1 MTNSNFSLVKV
12 VEHALPA
19 LSGSKVHFD
28 ANHNMICTSTYTSM
42 AGNSYY
48 QGIRLSDRL
57 IINVDFGQGYAY
69 LFMNGLKLYGFDGPS
84 KKLIG
89 SRLYNCCCYSDATA
103 THESEEILFNYLK
116 SQSVMIGADISD
128 EQLRDFAHAM
138 VADAMN
144 NQVNAIA

>member
-1 MTNSNFSLVKV
+1 MSTSQNLVKV

-28 ANHNMICTSTYTSM
+28 ANRNMICTSSYTSQ

-69 LFMNGLKLYGFDGPS
+69 LFMNGLKLYCFDGQG

-89 SRLYNCCCYSDATA
+89 SRLYNSYVYSDLAA
-103 THESEEILFNYLK
+103 ARESEEILFYYLK
-116 SQSVMIGADISD
+116 SQSGMMGASVSD
-128 EQLRDFAHAM
+128 SQLHDFAHAM
-138 VADAMN
+138 VAEAMN
-144 NQVNAIA
+144 NQVKAIA